1 MPEGA
6 SPFNLLHMAG
16 NVHEYVRNEIT
27 PSMRALEKFAEIL
40 NPPPA
45 LNEPWYSIKGGS
57 FITPLDAAVPWEW
70 IAVPARY
77 SAPNIGFRCVKDP
90 PR

>member
-6 SPFNLLHMAG
+6 SPFSVLHMAG
-16 NVHEYVRNEIT
+16 NVFEYVRNEIT
-27 PSMRALEKFAEIL
+27 PSTQAVEKFAKIL
-40 NPPPA
+40 KPPPA

-57 FITPLDAAVPWEW
+57 FARPLTDAVPWEW

-77 SAPNIGFRCVKDP
+77 AAPDIGFRCVKDP